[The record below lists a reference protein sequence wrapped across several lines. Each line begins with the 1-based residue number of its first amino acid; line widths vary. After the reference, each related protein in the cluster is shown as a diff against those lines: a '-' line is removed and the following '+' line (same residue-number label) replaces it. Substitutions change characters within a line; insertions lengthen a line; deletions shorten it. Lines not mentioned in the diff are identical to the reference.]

1 MKQLEKLKE
10 KYLGK
15 IFRLNVNIL
24 GEKESFQVL
33 ILAQNNRNGE
43 KYLLIESG
51 RARGWMPYVKACEFA
66 IRVIKTRGLPKQDW

>member
-1 MKQLEKLKE
+1 MRREVFTSFDAKT
-10 KYLGK
+10 
-15 IFRLNVNIL
+15 
-24 GEKESFQVL
+24 GEKESFPVL

-51 RARGWMPYVKACEFA
+51 RAWGWMPYVKACEFA